1 MHKNKFVVLDAL
13 YIATVLRRA
22 LIEPTVQHSRLGE
35 ENRTKRLYLRA
46 YWDLEPLCR
55 RFDIVPYALYAR
67 YYAPKGERGQRR
79 PHHRREKAIVTP
91 RAANDGI
98 GRFRLRSER
107 AVRQAFGALRAVGL
121 IELRGWWRSVTN
133 READGRSLRY
143 QGHPMRSSWWELNPG
158 YERVAVSLIDATLPP
173 AARGR
178 YLAVQ
183 WRTEDW
189 HVPYGRGRHAN
200 ASAAPKLNH
209 TAAAALLECAGW
221 AAERVLATMAQQR
234 LTEVVLATDLRRG
247 SSGTYGHSE
256 AQEAALAALEA
267 AVPAL
272 RATRRRWLLDAIP
285 DTGVRASVEAAICT
299 QATMVLTTTSACRD
313 CGRAA
318 RCSKMSSAFGKYI
331 LRRRTAYHRP
341 AEPLF

>member
-1 MHKNKFVVLDAL
+1 M
-13 YIATVLRRA
+13 
-22 LIEPTVQHSRLGE
+22 
-35 ENRTKRLYLRA
+35 
-46 YWDLEPLCR
+46 
-55 RFDIVPYALYAR
+55 
-67 YYAPKGERGQRR
+67 
-79 PHHRREKAIVTP
+79 
-91 RAANDGI
+91 
-98 GRFRLRSER
+98 
-107 AVRQAFGALRAVGL
+107 RQAFGALRAVGL

-234 LTEVVLATDLRRG
+234 LTEVVLATDLRR
-247 SSGTYGHSE
+247 
-256 AQEAALAALEA
+256 
-267 AVPAL
+267 
-272 RATRRRWLLDAIP
+272 
-285 DTGVRASVEAAICT
+285 C
-299 QATMVLTTTSACRD
+299 LTTLAPTLTLTLTPTPTLTLAPSP
-313 CGRAA
+313 GPGHTRAP
-318 RCSKMSSAFGKYI
+318 
-331 LRRRTAYHRP
+331 T
-341 AEPLF
+341 